1 MLTGNIHLNETV
13 TRDKVKRRLSLSEY
27 GDITS
32 KVSPCNNLRLFLSLT
47 IGSLGIIFGDIGTS
61 PLYVMQTIFAE
72 NLKPTHK
79 QCIGAISLIL
89 WNLIILVTFKYA
101 IFILMADNRGE
112 GGTFALC
119 GLLTG
124 ENSKLRARAKHV
136 ISIISILAASLL
148 IGNYIF

>member
-101 IFILMADNRGE
+101 TFILMADNRGE

>member
-101 IFILMADNRGE
+101 TFILMADNRGE

-148 IGNYIF
+148 IGNYIC